1 MILSE
6 PPFAQATGAVGT
18 APAQPSAPAPL
29 IEVLCVAYRR
39 YGPLKVLVQ
48 SWLNQT
54 ATNWR
59 LKVYHDGPDAEFDRI
74 MEGYARE
81 AGPKVAYFH
90 TEHRFNDYGHSL
102 RDLALRQAGGD
113 YVLLTNDDN
122 YYVPRLLEFLTGA
135 ICTTGA
141 DVVMFDMVHS
151 HDNPG
156 CRPLP
161 AYSYFQTQ
169 YGRGNIDMGAAI
181 VRSDLARAAGFRDKS
196 HDGDATYFEDV
207 ARLRGGPLSV
217 CKISRTLFVH
227 N

>member
-1 MILSE
+1 MTLAHPGTAETSA
-6 PPFAQATGAVGT
+6 AQAVA
-18 APAQPSAPAPL
+18 APAQRAAVL
-29 IEVLCVAYRR
+29 EVLCVAYRR

-54 ATNWR
+54 APNWR

-74 MEGYARE
+74 MGEFARE
-81 AGPKVAYFH
+81 AGPRVSYFH
-90 TEHRFNDYGHSL
+90 SEQRFNDYGHSL
-102 RDLALRQAGGD
+102 RQLALQDAGGD

-122 YYVPRLLEFLTGA
+122 YYVPRFLEFLTGA
-135 ICTTGA
+135 IASTQA

-151 HDNPG
+151 HDRPG

-169 YGRGNIDMGAAI
+169 YSRGNIDMGAA
-181 VRSDLARAAGFRDKS
+181 VVKTELARAAGFRDKS

-207 ARLRGGPLSV
+207 ARARGGALSV